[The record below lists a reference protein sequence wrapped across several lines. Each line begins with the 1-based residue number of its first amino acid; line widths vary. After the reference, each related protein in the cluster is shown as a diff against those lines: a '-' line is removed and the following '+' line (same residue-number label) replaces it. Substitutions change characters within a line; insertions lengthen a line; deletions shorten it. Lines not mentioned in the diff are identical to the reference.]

1 MRYFRL
7 GAVILFLSLG
17 ISTTFGGAPDRPA
30 GDQFRIVFHDEQGKP
45 VSVADLSNVIGGVG
59 YEIVS
64 DRDVVT
70 EAQELHEKGRAAGH
84 SGEHDRAIELFAR
97 ATELDPEWPYPRYDA
112 AFAYLLKGDTAVAEE
127 HYRQVDRLAPR
138 GFFTSKVAVDSLRR
152 EREGLVTPGVYLE
165 YVLLELESDADKK
178 RSVLMA
184 ILKDNPKFPP
194 GWQLLAAMTEDPKA
208 RLRAIEQGLSHSPD
222 ATTRGDLLIQKAILL
237 GQSDKKR
244 GEAAAILRQVLS
256 DPERTLE
263 NEAIAT
269 LVSAQIAAR
278 Q

>member
-7 GAVILFLSLG
+7 GTAIFCVSLAVG
-17 ISTTFGGAPDRPA
+17 TTFGGTPDRPA
-30 GDQFRIVFHDEQGKP
+30 DDQFRIVFHDEQGNP
-45 VSVADLSNVIGGVG
+45 VGAADLSKVVGGVG

-64 DRDVVT
+64 DRDVGT
-70 EAQELHEKGRAAGH
+70 EAQELHEKGRTAGH
-84 SGEHDRAIELFAR
+84 GGEHDRAIELFAR

-112 AFAYLLKGDTAVAEE
+112 AFAYLLKGDAAAAEE

-138 GFFTSKVAVDSLRR
+138 GFFTSKVAVDCLRR

-194 GWQLLAAMTEDPKA
+194 GWQLLAAMTKDPKD

-222 ATTRGDLLIQKAILL
+222 ATTRGDLLIQKAIML
-237 GQSDKKR
+237 GQADKSA
-244 GEAAAILRQVLS
+244 EAAAILRQVLS